1 MKRLQIR
8 KRGTIKTV
16 GIKVLKTH
24 LSEYLVK
31 VRKGE
36 RVIITDRGQ
45 EVAEIVPISPERQT
59 VRSLMIAGRLK
70 WKGGKPVGLKGIKVR
85 GKSIAETVVEDRR

>member
-1 MKRLQIR
+1 M
-8 KRGTIKTV
+8 KTV
-16 GIKVLKTH
+16 GIKALKTH

-36 RVIITDRGQ
+36 SVIITDRGQ
-45 EVAEIVPISPERQT
+45 EVAEIVPISPERRT
-59 VRSLMIAGRLK
+59 VRLLMAGRRLK

-85 GKSIAETVVEDRR
+85 GKSVAETVVEDRR